1 MLLIG
6 LGHKARHGKDTFANT
21 VKENFGELLDIRLH
35 SFADPLR
42 AEVTAEAYKLFQLHY
57 PANPFNGQRALEIVC
72 DFYNQPFDPTAPVD
86 ETYPWG
92 KQRVLLQWWGTE
104 YRRSQ
109 DPQYWTSKGRAL
121 IQEARRTGAD
131 AIIFRDM
138 RFWNEFDLITE
149 EGGITGKIER
159 LFFESGVPEHISET
173 ELDSAP
179 FGFHLAIPDGQLEL
193 LQEMSIQIFQKLYIR
208 STSTELSLSL

>member
-21 VKENFGELLDIRLH
+21 VKETFGKHLDIRLH

-42 AEVTAEAYKLFQLHY
+42 AEVSQEAFNIWERTYPGHLF
-57 PANPFNGQRALEIVC
+57 NPQRALEMVC
-72 DFYNQPFDPTAPVD
+72 DFYGQPFDPNAEVD

-104 YRRSQ
+104 YRRAQ

-121 IQEARRTGAD
+121 IHEARRSGAD
-131 AIIFRDM
+131 AFIFRDM
-138 RFWNEFDLITE
+138 RHWNEFDLVVE
-149 EGGITGKIER
+149 EGGTPGKVER
-159 LFFESGVPEHISET
+159 LNFVSGVPDHSSET
-173 ELDSAP
+173 QLDGAP
-179 FGFHLAIPDGQLEL
+179 FHFHLAIPDGQLNL
-193 LQEMSIQIFQKLYIR
+193 LKSMSLQIFHKLYTR
-208 STSTELSLSL
+208 TELSLSL